1 MIKFLVINSVVIF
14 LGAELLRGSTLKS
27 YFTALGVALLLG
39 LINTFIKPILLF
51 LTFPITILTLGLFIL
66 VLNAWILMV
75 IDKLVEGFTIKN
87 FWWAL
92 LFGLFISVLNSLLH
106 VIF

>member
-14 LGAELLRGSTLKS
+14 LGAELLRGITLKS